1 MILTVSMHKYITMC
15 SIFRT
20 ILEIER
26 LLNKYSFIKN
36 HINILIF
43 IKIKSIQL
51 ILKNSA
57 PIFFK
62 LLLRRPQNKLR

>member
-26 LLNKYSFIKN
+26 LLNNYTPIQN

-43 IKIKSIQL
+43 IKIKSMQL
-51 ILKNSA
+51 ILKNIVA
-57 PIFFK
+57 IFFK